1 MTSLAIALAD
11 AAFCGKCLPCH
22 PYGPWG
28 HGLSESGTGL
38 ALLQSTDTFNASC
51 QTGWH
56 LHGGGMT
63 GAAAGITRP
72 QRAEGRGHL
81 AAKVQDGRTR
91 IRELYQEGAAKI
103 RLPDT
108 FDSSMEAVIIN
119 TAGGLT
125 GGDRMNWSVSAGA
138 GTRIDVTTQ
147 ACEKIYRAS
156 AGTAEVTT
164 QIEVGLGA
172 RVDWLPQE
180 TILFDR
186 ASLLRRLDVD
196 LDDSAEFLAVEA
208 ILLGRKAMGETME
221 TGLFRDRWRIRR
233 SGRLIHAEELRLSDA
248 VALLAAEQAVLGGQV
263 AFATV
268 LYAGPMSEA
277 YLARVRPLVDGHMGG
292 ASAWSDKIVVRLAA
306 ADGFALRKILIPV
319 ISALRNGAPVPKV
332 WNL

>member
-1 MTSLAIALAD
+1 MKTGGVAEEDDMTI
-11 AAFCGKCLPCH
+11 
-22 PYGPWG
+22 
-28 HGLSESGTGL
+28 
-38 ALLQSTDTFNASC
+38 
-51 QTGWH
+51 
-56 LHGGGMT
+56 
-63 GAAAGITRP
+63 AAASTRP

-81 AAKVQDGRTR
+81 AAKLFDGRTR

-108 FDSSMEAVIIN
+108 FDASMEAVIIN

-125 GGDRMNWSVSAGA
+125 GGDRMAWSVVAGA

-147 ACEKIYRAS
+147 ACEKIYKAS
-156 AGTAEVTT
+156 AGTAEVSTT
-164 QIEVGLGA
+164 IEVGAGA

-186 ASLLRRLDVD
+186 ASLSRLLDVD

-208 ILLGRKAMGETME
+208 VLLGRKAMGEMME

-233 SGRLIHAEELRLSDA
+233 SGRLIHAEELRLSDG
-248 VALLAAEQAVLGGQV
+248 VAALAACQAVLGGRV
-263 AFATV
+263 AFATL
-268 LYAGPMSEA
+268 LYTGPLAEA
-277 YLARVRPLVDGHMGG
+277 YLGKVRPLVEGAMGG
-292 ASAWSDKIVVRLAA
+292 ASAWSDKLVVRLAA
-306 ADGFALRKILIPV
+306 PDGFSLRKILIPV